1 VKLLND
7 LFEITE
13 SSAHESGFITTIKL
27 FPDHIV
33 YVGHFPSQPIT
44 PGVMQLQIVHEL
56 IEAHFGKPINLIA
69 VDDCKFLKIVNPE
82 QTKELKIAVEFAVT
96 DSVLH
101 VRAVGKH
108 DADMFLKLKGT
119 YQFF

>member
-1 VKLLND
+1 VKLIND

-27 FPDHIV
+27 FPGHIV
-33 YVGHFPSQPIT
+33 YEGHFPGHPIT

-56 IEAHFGKPINLIA
+56 IETHFGKTIKLIA

-82 QTKELKIAVEFAVT
+82 QEKELRIAVEFAVT

-101 VRAVGKH
+101 VRAMGKH
-108 DADMFLKLKGT
+108 DADTFLKLRGT
-119 YQFF
+119 YQFI